1 MGYTSLQR
9 QKNYCKMSLL
19 FIFCFLESLSEE
31 FENEIHSRQYFVRGL
46 SMKAPFSEHLIQEAP
61 LMRSL
66 IDKLSSH
73 FDYVSILSTDS
84 VGFALRVS
92 PRVKRLSQKTMT
104 TERGH
109 VVRLYRDRCYFEY
122 AFNDFDP
129 SDIQTKAD
137 EILAAYRSQQAV
149 LEAAG
154 VQPFETDCLA
164 DEPQELDVSFDTER
178 LPETENLSLLTERL
192 NQLVKTGMKE
202 GKQLVDLSLNAQ
214 STHISKLFQTKH
226 RDLRQS
232 YVYSEGSIVAVA
244 SDGTQTRVAYDG
256 VADRTGPE
264 LFGKTFED
272 KLHEVLSISE
282 DLMRADHVAPGTYDI
297 ITAPDV
303 TGLIAHEAFGHGVE
317 MDMFVKRRALG
328 AEYLNQRVGSPL
340 VTMHEGANCAVN
352 VTSYAFDDE
361 GTLAGDV
368 TEIDRGILKTGICD
382 ALSALRLG
390 VQPTGNGKREN
401 FEHKVYTRM
410 TNTVFDSG
418 NDSLD
423 DMISSIQQGYLLR
436 GIESGME
443 DPKHWGIQCIVS
455 RGYEISNGKLTGKVI
470 APVVMTGYV
479 PDLLNSVSMVSPDRE
494 VFGTGGCGKGHK
506 EWVKVA
512 DGGPYL
518 KARAN
523 LG

>member
-1 MGYTSLQR
+1 
-9 QKNYCKMSLL
+9 
-19 FIFCFLESLSEE
+19 
-31 FENEIHSRQYFVRGL
+31 
-46 SMKAPFSEHLIQEAP
+46 MKTPFSDHLTREAP
-61 LMRSL
+61 HMRAL
-66 IDKLSSH
+66 IDRLAVS
-73 FDYVSILSTDS
+73 FEYVSILSTDS
-84 VGFALRVS
+84 VGFMLRVT
-92 PRVKRLSQKTMT
+92 PRVKRVDRKTMT

-109 VVRLYRDRCYFEY
+109 VVRLYRDQCYYEY

-129 SDIQTKAD
+129 ERIEQKAD
-137 EILAAYRSQQAV
+137 EITAAFERQRAVLAAEGVKPYETAC
-149 LEAAG
+149 LPDEA
-154 VQPFETDCLA
+154 
-164 DEPQELDVSFDTER
+164 QELDAAFDTGR
-178 LPETENLSLLTERL
+178 LPETEDLSTLSARLTG
-192 NQLVKTGMKE
+192 LVEQGMKE
-202 GKQLVDLSLNAQ
+202 GSRLVNLSVNVQ
-214 STHISKLFQTKH
+214 STHISKLFQTRN
-226 RDLRQS
+226 RDLRQT
-232 YVYSEGSIVAVA
+232 YVYSEGSVAAFA
-244 SDGTQTRVAYDG
+244 SDGEQMKIAYDG
-256 VADRTGPE
+256 VSGRVGPE
-264 LFGKTFED
+264 LFDE
-272 KLHEVLSISE
+272 KLGEKLSEVL
-282 DLMRADHVAPGTYDI
+282 RTADELLQAEHVVPGTYDI

-328 AEYLNQRVGSPL
+328 AEYLDKRVGSPK
-340 VTMHEGANCAVN
+340 VTMHEGAKCAVD

-401 FEHKVYTRM
+401 FEHKAYTRM

-418 NDSLD
+418 TDLLD
-423 DMISSIQQGYLLR
+423 DMIASVKHGYLLK

-443 DPKHWGIQCIVS
+443 DPKHWGIQCIVN
-455 RGYEISNGKLTGKVI
+455 RGYEIRDGRLTGKVI
-470 APVVMTGYV
+470 SPVVMTGYV